1 MFFSKKSDNTNHSYA
16 LQTKVRALGIAQ
28 PNNHHQTGGSLSGSP
43 GSSKL
48 ADNGT
53 ITLPKPILGGGS
65 GGTSSSNN
73 GGNLAAGS
81 LGGNGTG
88 GCNESSAQDTI
99 YLCNFRVSVDGE
111 WLCLKEL
118 QDLDIKDGTPGL
130 GGGSGNGNNGG
141 GGSSG
146 FSGNGDGDGSLNTF
160 GIIENVK
167 CEEKIIERDWVNY
180 YCRCYLWILLFVL
193 LFYFW

>member
-1 MFFSKKSDNTNHSYA
+1 MLNNSQFFA

-28 PNNHHQTGGSLSGSP
+28 PNNHHQTGGGLSGSP
-43 GSSKL
+43 GISKL
-48 ADNGT
+48 ADSGT
-53 ITLPKPILGGGS
+53 ITLPKPILGGSSGS
-65 GGTSSSNN
+65 NSSASNN
-73 GGNLAAGS
+73 GGSLAAGN

-130 GGGSGNGNNGG
+130 GGGSGNGGSGGAG

-146 FSGNGDGDGSLNTF
+146 FGGNGDGDGSLNSF

-180 YCRCYLWILLFVL
+180 YCRCYLWI
-193 LFYFW
+193 